1 MDIFIRN
8 VKKNFAIILF
18 LIQFIYRSKVEK
30 SMYRQDVY
38 NEEKLGQLKIN
49 LKRLNDLNQLI

>member
-1 MDIFIRN
+1 MNIFIRN

-38 NEEKLGQLKIN
+38 NEEKLGQFEIN
-49 LKRLNDLNQLI
+49 LKRLNDLNQIL